1 MELLIIEILLWIG
14 FGFLLWAMH
23 ESLMQIEEEV
33 EGRTPRFT
41 VGPLSQ
47 EVLYRQPQLLIDPI
61 GQYRGQTIH
70 DYAIID
76 GRRYRFD
83 HVCQQAGARR
93 LPGGQRWVAP
103 GLVYVECAA
112 PVIATSGV

>member
-23 ESLMQIEEEV
+23 QSLMQIEEEV
-33 EGRTPRFT
+33 EDRTTRCT
-41 VGPLSQ
+41 VSPVSP
-47 EVLYRQPQLLIDPI
+47 EAPFRQPQLLIDPI
-61 GQYRGQTIH
+61 GQYHGQTIH

-83 HVCQQAGARR
+83 HVCQQAGAKR
-93 LPGGQRWVAP
+93 LPSGQRWVAP